1 MKKVIIFAASA
12 LAFAALITSCCCND
26 KCKVFEQ
33 PLQIGD
39 EIAVAQTQYGQV
51 RGYISR
57 DVFTFLGVPY
67 GATTAGENRFLPP
80 QEPQPW
86 EGIRNAVF
94 YGYVAPQNMD
104 NKYPNAPYTFSDHW
118 NYGTVDEDC
127 LSLNVWTPA
136 LDGAKRPVMV
146 WFHGGG
152 FTAGN
157 AIEQDGYNGEN
168 FSREGDVVF
177 VSVNHRLGAIG
188 YTDFSAVDPKYADSG
203 NAGALDMVAALKWVH
218 NNIENFGG
226 DPSNVT
232 IMGQSG
238 GGSKVCILTA
248 MPETKGLIS
257 KAVALSGNSTS
268 SSNKVNTA
276 ALGKYIYEKAGKD
289 MSKLLAMGWREYL
302 DFAAEASREFAQ
314 ANPGMRAGFSPVS
327 DGNHIPEQ
335 FFEPGTPSNDIPM
348 IICSCTAEHP
358 CAFENS
364 ALTKMTWDEAAAYL
378 EKNNRVKDGKATVDA
393 YREIFPDK
401 KPFQIVDVASASR
414 AGVVRTAN
422 KKSAQ
427 DAPVYVAWFDYN
439 SQLWDGRRGSFH
451 CMDICFW
458 YKNTDLMVTHS
469 GGTKEA
475 RQLSDKMSQALLNFM
490 RTGDPNGVKGL
501 PEWPRYTEENC
512 ATMIFNTESR
522 ALLNPDTAARAT
534 MQ

>member
-1 MKKVIIFAASA
+1 MKRILKVAASA
-12 LAFAALITSCCCND
+12 FVLVALVSSCCNNNCGQTFD
-26 KCKVFEQ
+26 Q

-39 EIAVAQTQYGQV
+39 DIAVAQTQYGTI
-51 RGYISR
+51 RGYISN

-67 GATTAGENRFLPP
+67 GATTAGENRFLAPK
-80 QEPQPW
+80 EPQPW
-86 EGIRNAVF
+86 EGVRDAVF

-136 LDGAKRPVMV
+136 LDNAKRPVMV

-157 AIEQDGYNGEN
+157 AIEQDGYHGEN

-188 YTDFSAVDPKYADSG
+188 YTDFSEVDPKYADSG
-203 NAGALDMVAALKWVH
+203 NAGTIDMVAALKWVH
-218 NNIENFGG
+218 NNIANFGG

-238 GGSKVCILTA
+238 GGSKVCILAA
-248 MPETKGLIS
+248 MPETEGLVS
-257 KAVALSGNSTS
+257 KVVALSGNSTS
-268 SSNKVNTA
+268 AMNKENSK
-276 ALGKYIYEKAGKD
+276 ALGKFIWEKAGKD
-289 MSKLLAMGWREYL
+289 MSKILAMGWREYL
-302 DFAAEASREFAQ
+302 DFAGQCSREFAQ
-314 ANPGMRAGFSPVS
+314 THPGQRAGFSPVS
-327 DGNHIPEQ
+327 DGVNVPEV
-335 FFEPGTPSNDIPM
+335 FFEPGTHSNNIPM

-358 CAFENS
+358 IAFENS
-364 ALTKMTWDEAAAYL
+364 ELTKMSWEEAAQYL
-378 EKNNRVKDGKATVDA
+378 EERSRVKDGKAAVDA

-401 KPFQIVDVASASR
+401 KPFQIVDVATASR
-414 AGVVRTAN
+414 AGVIRTAN

-439 SQLWDGRRGSFH
+439 SNLWDGRRGSFH

-458 YKNTDLMVTHS
+458 YKNTDRMVTHS
-469 GGTKEA
+469 GGTTEA
-475 RQLSDKMSQALLNFM
+475 RELSDKMSAALLNFM
-490 RTGDPNGVKGL
+490 RTGNPNGVKGL
-501 PEWPRYTEENC
+501 PEWPAYTEENE

-522 ALLNPDTAARAT
+522 ALLNADTEARAK